1 MSEHENHTG
10 SDSDELAQA
19 HQTSEAQVH
28 EVAGSPAV
36 IPCSSV
42 DDVDSDNVDLSLVPY
57 REQHPQHAA
66 APTAAVTRS
75 CRKDLDPNYYNDGLA
90 GSEEDKDQGDDNMD
104 DSDGSNYGE
113 NTKTKKRGG
122 RPNKKG
128 AKKNNKSSSAT
139 AAASSNA
146 TKATAATKA
155 TTAKRGK
162 SRGRGGKAAQT
173 AASHVASADAADA
186 DIDAADAAT
195 TSSGSKRKSPDQ
207 ATISSK
213 QAPAAK
219 RVRDSP
225 SDTATIN
232 NADAD
237 CAPPSDQEQ
246 HLQALRATVSTLQTV
261 IVALQASVDGVQAD
275 LALKDQELSESR
287 AAYDAL
293 STTNAELHA
302 SMANMASIS
311 SSSSSRTCGGGSG
324 TGARAQ
330 LSKRATQSDKQILNL
345 LHDQKC
351 DLEAECRS
359 LRARVG
365 SLVQEVLGD
374 SLSYQQNSDPYIK
387 QLWTLAQW
395 TIRDGASQILNVL
408 PQPDDIP
415 PVPSGDGVDGRVRL
429 LRHEEVLELA
439 AKCRE
444 SPRKMRPLIETYLW
458 QLALAQISVKGLWG
472 GESGR
477 DFTRF
482 CKSLARASRGDV
494 PKLQSYSNMK
504 WRAAKE
510 LDAQYGVDAAV
521 ASAYIE
527 DAAVSLEAFAPP
539 EQRRN
544 LRACLREVFDGLLEL
559 LVILH
564 KSKAV

>member
-1 MSEHENHTG
+1 MSEHENYTV
-10 SDSDELAQA
+10 SDSDEHAQA
-19 HQTSEAQVH
+19 HQTFEAQVH
-28 EVAGSPAV
+28 DAAGSPAV

-42 DDVDSDNVDLSLVPY
+42 IDVDSDNLDLSLVPY
-57 REQHPQHAA
+57 REQHPQNVA
-66 APTAAVTRS
+66 APTATVTRS
-75 CRKDLDPNYYNDGLA
+75 CRKDLDPNYCIDD
-90 GSEEDKDQGDDNMD
+90 SEEDKDQDDNSMD
-104 DSDGSNYGE
+104 DSDGSSYGA

-122 RPNKKG
+122 RPKKG

-139 AAASSNA
+139 AAASSNTTKAATA
-146 TKATAATKA
+146 TKATA
-155 TTAKRGK
+155 AKRGK

-186 DIDAADAAT
+186 DIDAADAANAANAA

-219 RVRDSP
+219 RVKDSP
-225 SDTATIN
+225 SDAAIAAATAIH

-237 CAPPSDQEQ
+237 DAPPSDQEQ

-261 IVALQASVDGVQAD
+261 IVAVQASVDGVQAD
-275 LALKDQELSESR
+275 LALKDHELSESR
-287 AAYDAL
+287 AANDAL

-302 SMANMASIS
+302 SIANMT
-311 SSSSSRTCGGGSG
+311 SSSSSRTRGG
-324 TGARAQ
+324 GARAQ

-351 DLEAECRS
+351 DLEAECKS

-365 SLVQEVLGD
+365 NLVQEVLGD
-374 SLSYQQNSDPYIK
+374 SLAYQQNSDPYIK

-408 PQPDDIP
+408 PEPDDIP
-415 PVPSGDGVDGRVRL
+415 PVPPGGDANDGGDGGVGDGRVGL
-429 LRHEEVLELA
+429 LRHKEVLELA

-482 CKSLARASRGDV
+482 CKSLAR
-494 PKLQSYSNMK
+494 K
-504 WRAAKE
+504 
-510 LDAQYGVDAAV
+510 
-521 ASAYIE
+521 
-527 DAAVSLEAFAPP
+527 
-539 EQRRN
+539 
-544 LRACLREVFDGLLEL
+544 
-559 LVILH
+559 
-564 KSKAV
+564 